1 MLVRNRCRAMQVAA
15 GVLASGAILLAGCV
29 SDKGTAPKQGNVT
42 VRAVNVSPDAGNVD
56 VVINQTVAV
65 AAAPFLAD
73 TALSVA
79 SGTYTVGFDSAGT
92 TLALVSAPVVLSA
105 GSAYDLI
112 MAGAAT
118 GSSRNVQLL
127 GGINPPPTIDLAT
140 FAAVRIFNA
149 LADTGTVFGGDTVSI
164 YFTDSTDKIGNA
176 KLVYANLAQFA
187 SAATDGGGSPI
198 YVSVDPGTYHVIV
211 ASHSDTTK
219 IAADVVVKLA
229 AGQVRTVIAGPSQNR
244 AAGTVVVVP
253 DAN

>member
-1 MLVRNRCRAMQVAA
+1 MLVRNRRRAMQVAV

-29 SDKGTAPKQGNVT
+29 SDKGTAPKHGNVT

-56 VVINQTVAV
+56 IMINQTLAV
-65 AAAPFLAD
+65 GAAPFLAD

-92 TLALVSAPVVLSA
+92 ALALLSAPVVLSA
-105 GSAYDLI
+105 GSTYDLI

-118 GSSRNVQLL
+118 GSSPNVQLL
-127 GGINPPPTIDLAT
+127 GGINPPPAIDLT
-140 FAAVRIFNA
+140 TLAAVRIFNA
-149 LADTGTVFGGDTVSI
+149 FADTGSVFGGDTVSI
-164 YFTDSTDKIGNA
+164 FFTDATDKIGNA
-176 KLVYANLAQFA
+176 KLVYASMPQFA
-187 SAATDGGGSPI
+187 SAAVDGNGSPI

-211 ASHSDTTK
+211 TSHSDTTK
-219 IAADVVVKLA
+219 IAADAVVTLA
-229 AGQVRTVIAGPSQNR
+229 AGQVRTVIAASSPNR